1 MEPGVAPPLIGAP
14 VKRREDWRL
23 LTGRGRFVADLVLP
37 GMLHAAFLRSPHAH
51 AQIRG
56 IDATA
61 ATSCGGVVAV
71 FTAPDLRDHA
81 RPIRALS
88 RMRGYVVTEMPA
100 LASGKAR
107 YTGEAVA
114 AAVAESRYLAEDA
127 LDRIAVDYAP
137 LAAVTDPRAAMADGS
152 PLVHEDAA
160 HNVILSRAFS
170 QGDVAAAL
178 AGSAVRVAD
187 RFRFH
192 RHAAVAIENRACL
205 AEWDAGTG
213 SLTLWTA
220 TQVPGMLREA
230 LAEVLAIPAHSVR
243 VTAPDVGGGFGMKSA
258 LYPEEVAVSALARL
272 LGRPVKWIG
281 DRRED
286 LLTSTQAWDEDIEAE
301 LGLDR
306 DGRIRGLR
314 AHVWADVGAYSIYP
328 WTASIEAIQ
337 VVSFLPGP
345 YRVPHYHGEAWG
357 VATNKAPM
365 GPYRGVGRPVST
377 FVMEALVDRAA
388 RRLGMDPAAI
398 RLANLIRPD
407 ELPYRSPSGL
417 VWDSGRFTESLER
430 ACEAVDYQRLRAEQ
444 QRDAGAR
451 RRNGIGIAT
460 YVELTGVGSAIPA
473 SPGADIATGTEGA
486 TVRVDP
492 AGTVTAAFGLAC
504 QGQGHETTLAQVV
517 AQELGVEIDA
527 VRVVHGDTAA
537 GPVGSGTYASRSAVI
552 GGGAAILA
560 SRAVRDKALQIAAHR
575 LEVDAR
581 DLELSRGVAWV
592 RGAPDR
598 RLALS
603 EIARTA
609 YFGARRL
616 PKGMEPGLEAT
627 RFYDPYIG
635 TAANATHIALVEVD
649 LDLCAVTLTRYVIV
663 EDSGR
668 IINPMIVEG
677 QAIGGVAQGLGAAL
691 LEEIVHGDGGQPL
704 TGSLM
709 DYVIPTAVEMSPVE
723 VMHLVEP
730 SPSTLGGFKGVGEG
744 GTIGA
749 PAAIA
754 NAVADALAP
763 LRVEITELPITPER
777 LFRLLDRRPGAA
789 VECAP

>member
-1 MEPGVAPPLIGAP
+1 MEHGAAPPLIGAP
-14 VKRREDWRL
+14 VKRREDRRL
-23 LTGRGRFVADLVLP
+23 LTGRGRFVADLTLP
-37 GMLHAAFLRSPHAH
+37 HALHAAFLRSPHAH
-51 AQIRG
+51 ARIRA
-56 IDATA
+56 IDRTTA
-61 ATSCGGVVAV
+61 ASSAGVVAV
-71 FTAPDLRDHA
+71 FTAEDLREHA

-88 RMRGYVVTEMPA
+88 RMRGYTVTEMPA
-100 LASGKAR
+100 LAAEKTR
-107 YTGEAVA
+107 YAGEAVA
-114 AAVAESRYLAEDA
+114 VVAAESRYAAEDA

-137 LAAVTDPRAAMADGS
+137 LPAVTDPRAAMADGS
-152 PLVHEDAA
+152 LLLHEDAGS
-160 HNVILSRAFS
+160 NVILSRAFS

-178 AGSAVRVAD
+178 AGSAVRVGD
-187 RFRFH
+187 RFRVH

-213 SLTLWTA
+213 SLTLWTS

-230 LAEVLAIPAHSVR
+230 LAELLAIPAHRVR
-243 VTAPDVGGGFGMKSA
+243 VIAPDVGGGFGMKSA

-286 LLTSTQAWDEDIEAE
+286 LLTSTQAWDETIEAE
-301 LGLDR
+301 LGLDA
-306 DGRIRGLR
+306 DGRILGLR
-314 AHVWADVGAYSIYP
+314 ADAWADVGAYSIYP

-345 YRVPHYHGEAWG
+345 YRVPHYHGQVWG

-377 FVMEALVDRAA
+377 FVMEALLDRAA
-388 RRLGMDPAAI
+388 RRLGMDPATI
-398 RLANLIRPD
+398 RLANLIRP
-407 ELPYRSPSGL
+407 EEVPYRSPSGL
-417 VWDSGRFTESLER
+417 VWDSGSFVESLER
-430 ACEAVDYQRLRAEQ
+430 ACEAVDYRRLRAEQ
-444 QRDAGAR
+444 RRNAGAR
-451 RRNGIGIAT
+451 RRTGIGIAS

-504 QGQGHETTLAQVV
+504 HGQGHETTLAQIV
-517 AQELGVEIDA
+517 AQELGVELDA

-560 SRAVRDKALQIAAHR
+560 SRAVRDKALLIAAHQ
-575 LEVDAR
+575 LEVDVR
-581 DLELSRGVAWV
+581 DLELSIGAAWV

-598 RLALS
+598 RVRLS
-603 EIARTA
+603 DIARSA
-609 YFGARRL
+609 YLGVRRL

-649 LDLCAVTLTRYVIV
+649 LDLCAVTLTRYAIV
-663 EDSGR
+663 EDAGR

-691 LEEIVHGDGGQPL
+691 LEEIVHGDDGQPL
-704 TGSLM
+704 TASLM
-709 DYVIPTAVEMSPVE
+709 DYLIPTAVEMPPVD
-723 VMHLVEP
+723 VRHLERP

-754 NAVADALAP
+754 SAVADALAP
-763 LRVEITELPITPER
+763 LGVEITELPITAER
-777 LFRLLDRRPGAA
+777 LFRLLDRARGLR
-789 VECAP
+789 

>member
-1 MEPGVAPPLIGAP
+1 MEHGATPSLIGAP
-14 VKRREDWRL
+14 VKRREDERL
-23 LTGRGRFVADLVLP
+23 LTGRGRFVADLMRP

-51 AQIRG
+51 ARILG
-56 IDATA
+56 IETGA
-61 ATSCGGVVAV
+61 ARSSAGVVAAL
-71 FTAPDLRDHA
+71 TADDVREDA

-88 RMRGYVVTEMPA
+88 RMRGYTVTEMPA
-100 LASGKAR
+100 LATGTAR
-107 YTGEAVA
+107 YAGEAVA
-114 AAVAESRYLAEDA
+114 AVVAESRYAAEDA
-127 LDRIAVDYAP
+127 LERIVVEYAP
-137 LAAVTDPRAAMADGS
+137 LAAVTDPRDAMADGV
-152 PLVHEDAA
+152 PLLHTEAA
-160 HNVILSRAFS
+160 RNVILSREFA

-178 AGSAVRVAD
+178 AGSKVTIQD

-205 AEWDAGTG
+205 AEWDAGTS
-213 SLTLWTA
+213 SLTLWTS
-220 TQVPGMLREA
+220 TQVPGMIREA
-230 LAEVLAIPAHSVR
+230 LAELLGIPVHRIR
-243 VTAPDVGGGFGMKSA
+243 VVAPDVGGGFGMKSA
-258 LYPEEVAVSALARL
+258 LYPEEVAVSALARR
-272 LGRPVKWIG
+272 LGRPIKWIG

-301 LGLDR
+301 LGLDG

-314 AHVWADVGAYSIYP
+314 AKVWADVGAYSIYP
-328 WTASIEAIQ
+328 WTASIEVIQ

-345 YRVPHYHGEAWG
+345 YRVPHYHGQAWG

-377 FVMEALVDRAA
+377 FVMEALLDRAA
-388 RRLGMDPAAI
+388 RRLGVDPASL
-398 RLANLIRPD
+398 RLANLIRAD

-417 VWDSGRFTESLER
+417 VWDSGSFTESLTL
-430 ACEAVDYQRLRAEQ
+430 ACEAVDYVRLRREQ
-444 QRDAGAR
+444 RRDAGLR
-451 RRNGIGIAT
+451 RRTGIGIAS

-504 QGQGHETTLAQVV
+504 HGQGHETTLAQVV

-527 VRVVHGDTAA
+527 VRIVHGDTDA
-537 GPVGSGTYASRSAVI
+537 GPIGSGTYASRSAVI

-560 SRAVRDKALQIAAHR
+560 SRAVREKALQIAAHR
-575 LEVDAR
+575 LEADVR
-581 DLELSRGVAWV
+581 DLEMSDGVAWV
-592 RGAPDR
+592 RGSPDR
-598 RLALS
+598 RLPLS
-603 EIARTA
+603 EIARSA
-609 YFGARRL
+609 YAGTKRL

-627 RFYDPYIG
+627 RFYDPYVG

-649 LDLCAVTLTRYVIV
+649 LDLCRVALTRYAIV
-663 EDSGR
+663 EDCGR

-691 LEEIVHGDGGQPL
+691 LEEIVYADAGQPL

-709 DYVIPTAVEMSPVE
+709 DYLIPTASDMPPVSVSHVEQ
-723 VMHLVEP
+723 P

-763 LRVEITELPITPER
+763 LGVEITELPITPDR
-777 LFRLLDRRPGAA
+777 LFRLVDARIETKPSLT
-789 VECAP
+789 